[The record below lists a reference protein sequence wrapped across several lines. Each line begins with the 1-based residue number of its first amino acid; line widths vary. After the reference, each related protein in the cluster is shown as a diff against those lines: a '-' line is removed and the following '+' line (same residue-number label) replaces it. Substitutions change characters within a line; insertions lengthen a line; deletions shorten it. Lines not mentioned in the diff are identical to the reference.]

1 MENSAPYI
9 KEIADF
15 ITKDNNNNGVA
26 VAIQKFID

>member
-15 ITKDNNNNGVA
+15 ITKDNNNGVA